1 MRRHF
6 RGMPTPDDF
15 ELQSEPLRR
24 LKENE
29 ILLKPEFWS
38 VDPYARVY
46 PRAFGYKL
54 PITMLGSQVG
64 DISSILIGASNKT
77 FLCMED
83 NYPNAIKNQRGAS
96 KIPLVGGILRS
107 KAPSRGLWM
116 PELVL
121 YGIREL
127 A

>member
-96 KIPLVGGILRS
+96 KIPLVGSILRS